1 MAQDFS
7 QIFGKFESLN
17 VVVIG
22 DVMIDSYLW
31 GSVSRIS
38 PEAPIPIVN
47 TTRREMRMGGA
58 ANVALNIKS
67 LKANPILCSV
77 IGDDIHGG
85 EFLKLMDAD
94 ALDSGGIIRCEGRV
108 TTIKHRVIS
117 GGQHLL
123 RVDEEVTT
131 PISQEMSE
139 RLMERIEGIMNHT
152 TVHAVVFED
161 YDKGVITPW
170 LIERVV
176 ALAHGRG
183 ITVLVDPKK
192 RNFLYYKGV
201 DVFKPNFKELCE
213 GVNVSVSKTDFDAL
227 FEAECKLRG
236 MLGYRYG
243 FITLSEH
250 GVFLSDGNSYKRFPS
265 VIREVTDVSG
275 AGDTVIAT
283 ISLCIAAGIDI
294 VTASEIANIAGGL
307 VCERVGVVPVDYDA
321 LEKKVICLPNNDY
334 QPF

>member
-1 MAQDFS
+1 MAKDFT
-7 QIFGKFESLN
+7 QTFGKFESLN

-67 LKANPILCSV
+67 LTANPILCSV
-77 IGDDIHGG
+77 IGDDTHGD
-85 EFLKLMDAD
+85 EFVRLMEAD
-94 ALDSGGIIRCEGRV
+94 ALDPCGIIRSTGRV

-117 GGQHLL
+117 GSQHLL
-123 RVDEEVTT
+123 RVDEEITS
-131 PISQEMSE
+131 PIPQDMSE
-139 RLMERIEGIMNHT
+139 NLLGRIEGIIAAKNIA
-152 TVHAVVFED
+152 AVVFED

-170 LIERVV
+170 LIKRVTD
-176 ALAHGRG
+176 LAHSRN
-183 ITVLVDPKK
+183 IPVLVDPKK

-213 GVNVSVSKTDFDAL
+213 GVNASIQKTDFDAL
-227 FEAECKLRG
+227 FEAECRLRA

-250 GVFLSDGNSYKRFPS
+250 GVFLSDGKSYKRFPS
-265 VIREVTDVSG
+265 MIREVTDVSG

-294 VTASEIANIAGGL
+294 ISAAEIANIAGGL
-307 VCERVGVVPVDYDA
+307 VCERVGVVPVEYNA
-321 LEKKVICLPNNDY
+321 LLRVLNNVEL
-334 QPF
+334 

>member
-1 MAQDFS
+1 LATDFS
-7 QIFGKFESLN
+7 QTFSQFKTLN
-17 VVVIG
+17 VIVIG

-31 GSVSRIS
+31 GSVHRIS

-47 TTRREMRMGGA
+47 TTRRELRMGGA

-67 LKANPILCSV
+67 LTANPILCTV
-77 IGDDIHGG
+77 IGGDSHGDD
-85 EFLKLMDAD
+85 FLRLMDED
-94 ALDSGGIIRCEGRV
+94 SLDKSGIVRSDERI

-123 RVDEEVTT
+123 RVDEEITT
-131 PISQEMSE
+131 PITAHESE
-139 RLMERIEGIMNHT
+139 KLLAQIDAIMRGT
-152 TVHAVVFED
+152 PIHAVVFED

-176 ALAHGRG
+176 KIAHDKN
-183 ITVLVDPKK
+183 IPVLVDPKK

-213 GVNVSVSKTDFDAL
+213 GVNVSIEKTDFDAL
-227 FEAECKLRG
+227 FEAECKLREI
-236 MLGYRYG
+236 LGYGYG

-250 GVFLSDGNSYKRFPS
+250 GVFLSDGESYKRFPS

-294 VTASEIANIAGGL
+294 VTASEVANIAGGL
-307 VCERVGVVPVDYDA
+307 VCERVGVVPVDYNA
-321 LEKKVICLPNNDY
+321 LLKVLKDIDL
-334 QPF
+334 

>member
-7 QIFGKFESLN
+7 QLFGRFKSLN

-67 LKANPILCSV
+67 LTANPILCSV
-77 IGDDIHGG
+77 IGDDTHGD
-85 EFLKLMDAD
+85 EFVRLMEAD
-94 ALDSGGIIRCEGRV
+94 SLDCGGIIRSAGRV

-131 PISQEMSE
+131 PVSLGESE
-139 RLMERIEGIMNHT
+139 LLLARIEGIMSRT
-152 TVHAVVFED
+152 AVSAVVFED

-170 LIERVV
+170 LIEKVV
-176 ALAHGRG
+176 DLAHKSN
-183 ITVLVDPKK
+183 IPVLVDPKK
-192 RNFLYYKGV
+192 RNFLHYKGV

-213 GVNVSVSKTDFDAL
+213 GVNVSVNKTDFDGL
-227 FEAECKLRG
+227 FEAERRLRG
-236 MLGYRYG
+236 LLGYRYG
-243 FITLSEH
+243 FVTLSEH
-250 GVFLSDGNSYKRFPS
+250 GVFLSDGDKYSRFPS
-265 VIREVTDVSG
+265 MIREVTDVSG

-283 ISLCIAAGIDI
+283 VSLCMAAGLDM
-294 VTASEIANIAGGL
+294 VTASEIANVAGGL
-307 VCERVGVVPVDYDA
+307 VCERVGVVPVDFHD
-321 LEKKVICLPNNDY
+321 LLSVLKDIDL
-334 QPF
+334 